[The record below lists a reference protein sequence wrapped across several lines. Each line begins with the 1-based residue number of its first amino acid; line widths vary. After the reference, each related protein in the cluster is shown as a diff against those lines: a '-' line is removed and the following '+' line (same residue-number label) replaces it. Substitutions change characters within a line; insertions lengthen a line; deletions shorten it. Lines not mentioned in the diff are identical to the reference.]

1 MSYVLVAAGTLAAI
15 GAATSYVNARNTAN
29 RQDSALAASLRQQGQ
44 LQQQAN
50 AQTNQLVQK
59 VGDSSAQPA
68 QKSLM
73 QQFTDVLNA
82 KKANATGGLNQVGK
96 VSDAY
101 NQAANDA
108 ASGIADYGNQR
119 AGVISAIDAPTM
131 QRTAEGE
138 DLQSYATA
146 LNNIKGQ
153 SQAQQFLTQM
163 RLKGIAPNP
172 WLTAVSGISGGA
184 AQGLASYGA
193 SGGTFGGGGAVND
206 GTGSVLFT
214 NGSTGGGYNLPFKG

>member
-1 MSYVLVAAGTLAAI
+1 MTYVLVAAGTLAAI

-73 QQFTDVLNA
+73 AQFTDVLNA
-82 KKANATGGLNQVGK
+82 KKANATGGLDQAGN
-96 VSDAY
+96 VSTAY
-101 NQAANDA
+101 TKAANDA
-108 ASGIADYGNQR
+108 NAGITDYGNQR
-119 AGVISAIDAPTM
+119 AGIISAIDAPTM

-172 WLTAVSGISGGA
+172 WLTAVSGISSGA
-184 AQGLASYGA
+184 ASGVASMYGG
-193 SGGTFGGGGAVND
+193 SGGGGDMGD
-206 GTGSVLFT
+206 GVGSVY
-214 NGSTGGGYNLPFKG
+214 STGGGGGYNLPFKG